1 MRITSV
7 LLAVVVLILVI
18 SLLCMWFY
26 PSMQDFMAGNTM
38 WNGIRDF
45 CSEFEAD
52 NIDSLDTLPAI
63 PDQTTLISIPYLEYK
78 KKELSK
84 IKQFIIE
91 GGTLLLMDDYGYGN
105 EILEYLNLDIR
116 FSGNPLLDPLFCY
129 KNQWMP
135 RITDMNS
142 DIKDSGINVILLN
155 HATILTDVQESHV
168 LAWSSEASFL
178 DIDEDESLGQGEDK
192 GPFPIAA
199 KLQFGKGTIIVISDP
214 SIIISSMVD
223 RDDNYL
229 FIEYLTN
236 HYGEEHGIIV
246 DRSHLSKTPLDTSK
260 TRLLDVRE
268 ALSSLYSLIGITAII
283 FAVVSRYT
291 LQKGESSG

>member
-1 MRITSV
+1 MRITSI
-7 LLAVVVLILVI
+7 LLAVVVMILVI
-18 SLLCMWFY
+18 SLLCIWFY
-26 PSMQDFMAGNTM
+26 PSIQDFMAGNTM

-45 CSEFEAD
+45 CTEFEAD
-52 NIDSLDTLPAI
+52 NIDSLDTLPII
-63 PDQTTLISIPYLEYK
+63 PDQTVMISIPYLEYTN
-78 KKELSK
+78 KELSK
-84 IKQFIIE
+84 IKQFIND

-105 EILEYLNLDIR
+105 DVLEYLELDIR
-116 FSGNPLLDPLFCY
+116 FSNKPLLDPLFCY

-135 RITDMNS
+135 RITDLNS
-142 DIKDSGINVILLN
+142 DIKDSGINVVLLN
-155 HATILTDVQESHV
+155 HATILTDVQGSQV

-178 DIDEDESLGQGEDK
+178 DIDEDESMSQDEDK
-192 GPFPIAA
+192 GPFPVIA
-199 KLQFGKGTIIVISDP
+199 KLLFGKGIIIVISDP

-229 FIEYLTN
+229 FIEYLIS
-236 HYGEEHGIIV
+236 HDGEEHEIII

-268 ALSSLYSLIGITAII
+268 SLSSPYSLIGIMAII